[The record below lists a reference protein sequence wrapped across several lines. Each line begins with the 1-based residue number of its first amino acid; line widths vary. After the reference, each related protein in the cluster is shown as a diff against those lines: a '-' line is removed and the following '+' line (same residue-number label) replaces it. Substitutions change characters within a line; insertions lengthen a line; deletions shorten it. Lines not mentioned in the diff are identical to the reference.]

1 MAVPGGNGN
10 DHRGGG
16 DPPPQPWYNRTP
28 EVVGASL
35 LGLAAIGLLVLAIS
49 FFAGQFNEQTP
60 APVDFVEPT
69 FTATETPTGPSA
81 TLTTGTITSTSPP
94 QTTEINDPLP
104 SESTTS
110 GSETTSGTETTSSTS
125 TTTSRTPP
133 SSEAGEAEEPTTTR
147 TTRRPRTNV
156 TRTLNPYP

>member
-35 LGLAAIGLLVLAIS
+35 LGLAVIGLLVLAVS
-49 FFAGQFNEQTP
+49 FFAGRINEPTQ

-69 FTATETPTGPSA
+69 FSATATPTGPAA
-81 TLTTGTITSTSPP
+81 TLTTATITSTSPP
-94 QTTEINDPLP
+94 QTTEINGPLP
-104 SESTTS
+104 PESTTS
-110 GSETTSGTETTSSTS
+110 GSETTSGTETTSSTATATS
-125 TTTSRTPP
+125 TTPSR
-133 SSEAGEAEEPTTTR
+133 SEADEGGEPTTTR